1 MKKFI
6 GDRAFYRKVFAVAIP
21 VMIQNGV
28 TNFVSLLD
36 NLMVGQI
43 GTTQMNGVAI
53 ANQLI
58 FVFNLFIFGAISGA
72 GIFGAQ
78 FFGRGDYENVRN
90 VLRLK
95 IYICAI
101 ICVLCM
107 TAFVLFG
114 EPLLSLY
121 LSEGG
126 ESAGNPEETLRVG
139 YTYLMIMLFGLIPSA
154 LTQALAGTLRESG
167 ETVLPMKA
175 GVLAVL
181 VNLVFN
187 YLLIF
192 GHLGFPALG
201 VAGAAIATV
210 LSRFVEIGVIF
221 FEIVRNHERF
231 YFLHGLFSTARI
243 PSLLLRSVAKKG
255 SPLMVNELLWSVGM
269 AAVTQAYSVRGL
281 AVVAGLNI
289 STTVSNLFN
298 IVFMALGT
306 SVSILVG
313 QRLGAGETEQAVD
326 DNRKLTFFAG
336 AICILIGALLAA
348 ASPFIPL
355 LYNTEENVRA
365 LATSFILISAITM
378 PLHAIAHC
386 TYFTMR
392 SGGRTGI
399 TFLFDSVYVLCVTLP
414 IVWLLTHGT
423 SLAIVAVY
431 LIAQFSDGIKALIG
445 LVLVKKRI
453 WVRNLAVNTQQVAA
467 EET

>member
-6 GDRAFYRKVFAVAIP
+6 GDKAFYRKVFLIAFP

-53 ANQLI
+53 ANQLV

-95 IYICAI
+95 LYICLAI
-101 ICVLCM
+101 SALCI
-107 TAFVLFG
+107 TVFVLFG
-114 EPLLSLY
+114 NPLLSLY

-126 ESAGNPEETLRVG
+126 ESAGNPEETLRAG
-139 YTYLMIMLFGLIPSA
+139 HLYLMIMLIGLIPSA

-175 GVLAVL
+175 GIIAVL

-201 VAGAAIATV
+201 VAGAAVATV
-210 LSRFVEIGVIF
+210 LSRFVEIGIIL
-221 FEIVRNHERF
+221 FEIVHSRERF
-231 YFLHGLFSTARI
+231 RFLDGLLSTARI
-243 PSLLLRSVAKKG
+243 PVTLLCSVAKKG

-281 AVVAGLNI
+281 AVVAGMNI
-289 STTVSNLFN
+289 STTVTNLFN
-298 IVFMALGT
+298 IVFMSLGT
-306 SVSILVG
+306 SVSIIVG
-313 QRLGAGETEQAVD
+313 QRLGAGETEKAVD
-326 DNRKLTFFAG
+326 DNRKLTFFA
-336 AICILIGALLAA
+336 AAVCILVGALLAA
-348 ASPFIPL
+348 ASPLIPQ

-365 LATSFILISAITM
+365 LASKFILISAVTM

-386 TYFTMR
+386 TYFTLR

-399 TFLFDSVYVLCVTLP
+399 TFLFDSVYVLCFTLP

-423 SLAIVAVY
+423 SLKTAEVY
-431 LIAQFSDGIKALIG
+431 LIAQLSDGVKAFIG
-445 LVLVKKRI
+445 LLLVKKRV
-453 WVRNLAVNTQQVAA
+453 WVRNLAVTAGQSSA